1 MLRRKPE
8 KPSKNGRTG
17 RPSKVQVTLR
27 CLTAMGLRVQ
37 LSDLIRELESA
48 TVARVSEST
57 VRNHLKRLM
66 KQGVPVFWRLKL
78 VPVTEERLS
87 DTYIG
92 KLLKFVLGKRA
103 EFVDQKFLYPINI
116 PTPLD
121 IMALIAYT
129 SFTILYLVS
138 GVIHSS
144 LLSLSMMS
152 FIMGSSVYVTSWILR
167 MVASSKLNRRLG
179 IGRNIKLTIGTPD
192 GRIVERKFRAD
203 TKVMEVVKWAA
214 TFLYGDKD
222 ADVTDYMLL
231 YEGKELNRYAKLWE
245 YDELWMRSGNDR
257 SKGPYLVLV
266 RRRKK

>member
-1 MLRRKPE
+1 MARRKAE
-8 KPSKNGRTG
+8 KTSKNKQRG
-17 RPSKVQVTLR
+17 RPSKEWVTLR
-27 CLTAMGLRVQ
+27 CLTAMGWGVR

-103 EFVDQKFLYPINI
+103 EFVDQKFLYPINTA
-116 PTPLD
+116 TPLD

-144 LLSLSMMS
+144 LFSLSMMS
-152 FIMGSSVYVTSWILR
+152 FIMASSVYVTSWILR
-167 MVASSKLNRRLG
+167 MVASNKLNRRLG

-192 GRIVERKFRAD
+192 GRMVERKFRAD

-222 ADVTDYMLL
+222 ADVTKYMLL
-231 YEGKELNRYAKLWE
+231 YDGKELNTYAKLWE
-245 YDELWMRSGNDR
+245 YNELWIRSGNDR
-257 SKGPYLVLV
+257 SKGPYFVLI
-266 RRRKK
+266 RRKKK

>member
-1 MLRRKPE
+1 MARRKAE
-8 KPSKNGRTG
+8 KTSKNKRRG
-17 RPSKVQVTLR
+17 RPSKEWVTLR
-27 CLTAMGLRVQ
+27 CLTAIGWGVR
-37 LSDLIRELESA
+37 LSDLIRELEGA

-103 EFVDQKFLYPINI
+103 EFVDQKFLYPIN
-116 PTPLD
+116 TATLLD
-121 IMALIAYT
+121 IMALIAFT
-129 SFTILYLVS
+129 SLTILYLVS

-152 FIMGSSVYVTSWILR
+152 FIVASSVYVASWIVR
-167 MVASSKLNRRLG
+167 MAAGSKLKQRLG
-179 IGRNIKLTIGTPD
+179 IGRSIKLTIGTPD
-192 GRIVERKFRAD
+192 GRMVERKFRAN
-203 TKVMEVVKWAA
+203 TKVMEVIKWAA
-214 TFLYGDKD
+214 AELYGDKD
-222 ADVTDYMLL
+222 ADVTDYILL
-231 YEGKELNRYAKLWE
+231 HEGKELDRHAKLWE
-245 YDELWMRSGNDR
+245 YDELWIRSGNDS
-257 SKGPYLVLV
+257 SKVPYLVLI